1 MTYALDTNIVIRYLR
16 EDEYVTTHLDNAVV
30 NNSICMPQM
39 VDYEIRRGFS
49 ISIQPRKEAAYKI
62 FLERCPI
69 IKIDDITWEQTIQVY
84 KDLYVKGFTVDE
96 MDMFIAAL
104 CVQHGYTLVTNN
116 TRDFKN
122 ISRLTLVDWTKPL

>member
-16 EDEYVTTHLDNAVV
+16 EDEYVTTHLDNAVA
-30 NNSICMPQM
+30 NNNGICIPQM

-69 IKIDDITWEQTIQVY
+69 IKIDNVTWEQTIQVY

-96 MDMFIAAL
+96 MDMFIGAL

-116 TRDFKN
+116 TKDFKN
-122 ISRLTLVDWTKPL
+122 ISRLTILDWTQP